1 MIAVPPPSGRHEPA
15 VLARELADFL
25 IEFSIA
31 LHKNAI
37 YPAGHPLLD
46 QAVTGLESRAAAL
59 LNDARPQLAIGVARR
74 QLVIEGVATDPNHPL
89 LKELALRL
97 NRHHIGAVRFS
108 AGCTREELK
117 PFLAT
122 LAVDASRMETPLGLG
137 DPDVLQQWPHV
148 RLFPLSFEQLQLL
161 EEDPDDDD
169 FDGKRKGSAAALWI
183 GLARATL
190 ADHGEELT
198 TTDPTML
205 ARALNDRGRDQA
217 YEQVVVG
224 YLLQIANELKQKT
237 GREAIALQRRI
248 SRLVEQLR
256 PETLD
261 RLMEMGGDVTQRNKF
276 VLNATAGLTV
286 DAVLDIVKAAA
297 NASSQGVSHSM
308 IRMLT
313 KFATHADA
321 GGDPVRQPSDEALR
335 EHVQRLIGEWTL
347 DDPNPGAY
355 GEALE
360 GMAKADPLYP
370 GTERF
375 PCEPSRMVSMALEV
389 GSVGDAVWRA
399 VDHLCDLGRANDV
412 LAIVDEAPPGWA
424 RDAVLERVAS
434 PERLSALLARG
445 ADAPLLQAVAEPLG
459 IAALDPVLDALEYA
473 DERRAET
480 LVDLIAPLGRD
491 AADAILHRLPTARW
505 GTQRVLLAALGRLTD
520 RPGSYSPLDWALH
533 PEPTIRRE
541 ALRQMLRD
549 PILRD
554 EGVQLALLDG
564 DAGTLRL
571 GLAAALQDCP
581 PTVVPALM
589 ARADD
594 QALSPDVRAL
604 AVRAVAASK
613 AEQALPWLVQRV
625 QGPKRWFRPTLV
637 EPTPES
643 AAAIEGLA
651 LHFADRPMAQPVLAL
666 AAKSREPDYKAAV
679 ARRTTGSHAKV
690 K

>member
-1 MIAVPPPSGRHEPA
+1 MATSRAEPA

-37 YPAGHPLLD
+37 YPPGHPLLD
-46 QAVTGLESRAAAL
+46 QAVTGLEARAAAL
-59 LNDARPQLAIGVARR
+59 LHEGRPNLSIGVARR

-97 NRHHIGAVRFS
+97 NRHHIGAVRFGQ
-108 AGCTREELK
+108 GCTREELK

-122 LAVDASRMETPLGLG
+122 LAVDASRLEVPLGLG

-148 RLFPLSFEQLQLL
+148 RLFPLSFDQLQLL
-161 EEDPDDDD
+161 DEADGGDDD
-169 FDGKRKGSAAALWI
+169 GPRRSSSAATLWI

-190 ADHGEELT
+190 ASDGESSVAS
-198 TTDPTML
+198 DPTVL
-205 ARALNDRGRDQA
+205 AQALNERGRDQA

-224 YLLQIANELKQKT
+224 YLLQIANELKKKS

-256 PETLD
+256 PETLEH
-261 RLMEMGGDVTQRNKF
+261 LMDMGGDVTQRNKF
-276 VLNATAGLTV
+276 ILNAAAGMSV

-297 NASSQGVSHSM
+297 NASSQGVSHAM

-321 GGDPVRQPSDEALR
+321 GDDPMRLPMDEALR

-370 GTERF
+370 GTEKF
-375 PCEPSRMVSMALEV
+375 PCEPTRMVAMALEV
-389 GSVGDAVWRA
+389 GAVGDAVWRA
-399 VDHLCDLGRANDV
+399 VDALCAEGRV
-412 LAIVDEAPPGWA
+412 TELLRTVEEAPEGWA
-424 RDAVLERVAS
+424 REAVLERIAS
-434 PERLSALLARG
+434 PERLTTLLQRG
-445 ADAPLLQAVAEPLG
+445 ADATLLAAVATPLG
-459 IAALDPVLDALEYA
+459 TGALDPVLDALEFA
-473 DERRAET
+473 DDRRAEG

-491 AADAILHRLPTARW
+491 AADAILERLPTARW
-505 GTQRVLLAALGRLTD
+505 QTQRVLLAALGRLPE
-520 RPGSYSPLDWALH
+520 RPSSYSPLDWALH

-541 ALRQMLRD
+541 AIRQMLRE
-549 PILRD
+549 PTLRD
-554 EGVQLALLDG
+554 EGVQVALLDG
-564 DAGTLRL
+564 DSGTLRL
-571 GLAAALQDCP
+571 GLASALQECP
-581 PTVVPALM
+581 PAVVPVLM
-589 ARADD
+589 GRADD
-594 QALSPDVRAL
+594 DALSPDVRAL
-604 AVRAVAASK
+604 VVRAVAASK
-613 AEQALPWLVQRV
+613 SEQALPWLVQRTL
-625 QGPKRWFRPTLV
+625 GPKRWFRQTLV

-651 LHFADRPMAQPVLAL
+651 LHFADRPLAQPVLAL
-666 AAKSREPDYKAAV
+666 AARSREPDYRMAV
-679 ARRTTGSHAKV
+679 TRRSGAMPTPR
-690 K
+690 

>member
-1 MIAVPPPSGRHEPA
+1 MIDAPMATGRAEPA

-37 YPAGHPLLD
+37 YPPGHPLLD
-46 QAVTGLESRAAAL
+46 QAVSGLEARAAAL
-59 LNDARPQLAIGVARR
+59 LHDGRPTLAIGVARR

-108 AGCTREELK
+108 QGCTREELK

-122 LAVDASRMETPLGLG
+122 LAVDAARLEVPLGLG

-148 RLFPLSFEQLQLL
+148 RLHPLSFEQLQLL
-161 EEDPDDDD
+161 EEGDGDDD
-169 FDGKRKGSAAALWI
+169 GATRRTTSAAALWI

-190 ADHGEELT
+190 ASDGDT
-198 TTDPTML
+198 AVASDPTVL
-205 ARALNDRGRDQA
+205 AQALNARTRDQA

-224 YLLQIANELKQKT
+224 YLLQIANELKKKT

-256 PETLD
+256 PETLEH
-261 RLMEMGGDVTQRNKF
+261 LMDMGGDVTQRNKF
-276 VLNATAGLTV
+276 VLNAAAGMSV

-297 NASSQGVSHSM
+297 NASSQGVSHAM

-313 KFATHADA
+313 KFATHAD
-321 GGDPVRQPSDEALR
+321 GTDDPLRAPMDEALR

-375 PCEPSRMVSMALEV
+375 PCEPTRMVAMALEV
-389 GSVGDAVWRA
+389 GAVGDAVWRA
-399 VDHLCDLGRANDV
+399 VDALCADGRV
-412 LAIVDEAPPGWA
+412 TELLRTVEEAPEGWA
-424 RDAVLERVAS
+424 REAVLERIAS
-434 PERLSALLARG
+434 PERLTTLLQRG
-445 ADAPLLQAVAEPLG
+445 ADPLLLAAVATPLG
-459 IAALDPVLDALEYA
+459 VAALDPVLDALEFA
-473 DERRAET
+473 DDRRAET

-491 AADAILHRLPTARW
+491 AADAILDRLPTARW
-505 GTQRVLLAALGRLTD
+505 QTQRVLLAALGRLPE
-520 RPGSYSPLDWALH
+520 RPSSYSPLDWALH
-533 PEPTIRRE
+533 PEATIRRE
-541 ALRQMLRD
+541 AIRQMLRE
-549 PILRD
+549 PTLRD
-554 EGVQLALLDG
+554 EGVQVALLDG
-564 DAGTLRL
+564 DSGTLRL
-571 GLAAALQDCP
+571 GLASALQDCP
-581 PTVVPALM
+581 PSVLPVLM
-589 ARADD
+589 GRADD
-594 QALSPDVRAL
+594 AALSPDLRAL
-604 AVRAVAASK
+604 VVRAVAASK
-613 AEQALPWLVQRV
+613 SEQALPWLVQRTL
-625 QGPKRWFRPTLV
+625 GPKRWFRQTLV
-637 EPTPES
+637 DPTPEA

-651 LHFADRPMAQPVLAL
+651 LHFADRPLAQPVLAL
-666 AAKSREPDYKAAV
+666 AARSREPDYRMAV
-679 ARRTTGSHAKV
+679 SRRSGTSPTPR
-690 K
+690 